1 MYLLILS
8 YMDINNHSNNDQLYI
23 DGSKKNID
31 TFIHKKQYK
40 QAFGLLILVLERLEN
55 NQKIEFID
63 YYSKNLSNFGFF
75 NNYIF
80 S

>member
-31 TFIHKKQYK
+31 TLYIK
-40 QAFGLLILVLERLEN
+40 N
-55 NQKIEFID
+55 NINKHLD
-63 YYSKNLSNFGFF
+63 C
-75 NNYIF
+75 
-80 S
+80 